1 MAQQNDGFNNARP
14 SAETS
19 KEEMAKMIARNMSMS
34 DTSSF
39 DTGIPQTA
47 NRQARPAGT
56 KTAVRPAPQKKKS
69 GTSAKSS
76 TAKKKPTS
84 KSKKKAR
91 KKSKAPILILAT
103 FIVLLICGGT
113 IFYLSGMNSY
123 KDTFLDNT
131 YINGVDVSGKTKAEA
146 LALLKAQSIIPEK
159 ISFTRPNGQAFYI
172 EMSELGYKDITK
184 QKISEF
190 YSKQDH
196 YKWFSAK
203 FNTTNF
209 KFETAFSYDKV
220 KLEKE
225 LKRKVLEAQT
235 AAKPKNAYIT
245 EDGNGGYTIVKE
257 EIGETVDESRLP
269 TLYEYAEKEIDKMK
283 FNIDLAMADIY
294 EHPEVTSAML
304 QDALTKLNDL
314 HNLEITF
321 DFVYDSEVLT
331 GDDVKDWII
340 FKGED
345 LAEGY
350 NVDADKA
357 MIYVEELAA
366 KYDTYGKARK
376 FNSTNHG
383 EITVDA
389 GSGCYGWWIDQEKT
403 CQLICDLIKEG
414 KSTTTKPVYYVN
426 PDSQYEYTCNEDW
439 WTADT
444 DYSDTYIEV
453 DLTAQHLWYYK
464 NGKVMMESDI
474 VSGYPNESRNTPEG
488 VYKLWIK
495 ERSKTLTGSA
505 DGRSYASYVDY
516 WNNISTIGVGL
527 HDASWQNGVFG
538 GEKYKSS
545 SWGSHGCINMPF
557 DKAKYVYENIDYGTP
572 VFMYWMD

>member
-1 MAQQNDGFNNARP
+1 MYDYVQTFKERKICMSQQNDLFTKGMIERP
-14 SAETS
+14 SEDIS
-19 KEEMAKMIARNMSMS
+19 KEEMAKMIARNMSIN

-39 DTGIPQTA
+39 DTGYAQPSAGRT
-47 NRQARPAGT
+47 RPAGT
-56 KTAVRPAPQKKKS
+56 KTAVRNAPTKKK
-69 GTSAKSS
+69 TSASS
-76 TAKKKPTS
+76 ANTAKKKPS
-84 KSKKKAR
+84 SKKAAR
-91 KKSKAPILILAT
+91 KKSKAPVMILLT
-103 FIVLLICGGT
+103 FLVVIICAGT
-113 IFYLSGMNSY
+113 IFYLAGMNSY

-131 YINGVDVSGKTKAEA
+131 YINSIDVSGKTKAEA
-146 LALLKAQSIIPEK
+146 LALVKAQSIIPE
-159 ISFTRPNGQAFYI
+159 SVAFTRPNGQVFYI
-172 EMSELGYKDITK
+172 EMSEIGYKDISK

-203 FNTTNF
+203 FNSTNYEF
-209 KFETAFSYDKV
+209 STAFSYDKV

-235 AAKPKNAYIT
+235 AAPPKDAYIV
-245 EDGNGGYTIVKE
+245 EDGEGGYTIVKE
-257 EIGETVDESRLP
+257 EIGEKVDESRLK
-269 TLYEYAEKEIDKMK
+269 TLYEFAEQEIDKMR
-283 FNIDLAMADIY
+283 FNIDLSLADCY
-294 EHPEVTSAML
+294 ERPAVTSAML
-304 QDALTKLNDL
+304 QDTVTKLNNL
-314 HNLEITF
+314 HNIEITF

-331 GDDVKDWII
+331 GEDVKDWII

-345 LAEGY
+345 LTDGY
-350 NVDADKA
+350 TVDADKA
-357 MIYVEELAA
+357 MLYVEELAA
-366 KYDTYGKARK
+366 KYDTYGKDRK
-376 FNSTNHG
+376 FKSTNRG
-383 EITVDA
+383 EIVVDA

-403 CQLICDLIKEG
+403 CKLICDLIKEG
-414 KSTTTKPVYYVN
+414 ESTKTKPVYYVN
-426 PDSQYEYTCNEDW
+426 PDSQYEYTCNEEW

-444 DYSDTYIEV
+444 DYSDTYVEV
-453 DLTAQHLWYYK
+453 DLSAQHLWYYK

-505 DGRSYASYVDY
+505 DGRSYSSYVEY

-545 SWGSHGCINMPF
+545 GWGSHG
-557 DKAKYVYENIDYGTP
+557 
-572 VFMYWMD
+572 